1 MAFIV
6 HPDANRIALF
16 HERRFRLALQDRLD
30 RAHLGKATVA
40 EPALGDR
47 LARAAVRI
55 AVRHG
60 ARSDDRSRTQIPC
73 LRRMGDAL
81 AEVEGHVDAGIGAPP
96 RLAVELDEKRYRQL
110 PDAPATAERFRGHDT
125 GGPPHHRTQ
134 APHVGQESYNKM

>member
-40 EPALGDR
+40 EPALGDW

-55 AVRHG
+55 EVRHG
-60 ARSDDRSRTQIPC
+60 ARSDDRSRTQIQC
-73 LRRMGDAL
+73 LCSMGDEL
-81 AEVEGHVDAGIGAPP
+81 ASEIGRASC
-96 RLAVELDEKRYRQL
+96 Q
-110 PDAPATAERFRGHDT
+110 ERVCQYG
-125 GGPPHHRTQ
+125 
-134 APHVGQESYNKM
+134 

>member
-73 LRRMGDAL
+73 LRRMGDEL
-81 AEVEGHVDAGIGAPP
+81 AEVEGHVD
-96 RLAVELDEKRYRQL
+96 RSEEHTSELQSLMRRPYDGFCLKKK
-110 PDAPATAERFRGHDT
+110 
-125 GGPPHHRTQ
+125 
-134 APHVGQESYNKM
+134 NK